1 MGLTHLDW
9 PIRTDRLQLR
19 PVVAADVPA
28 IFEYRSRREVS
39 QWTGGENREI
49 VPFTTW
55 FLERTD
61 LDNLVVE
68 RDGTVIGDLMLS
80 VENAWAQREVADDAA
95 NTQATLGWTFDPAH
109 QGQGLATE
117 AVSALID
124 LCFGP
129 LGLRRVRA
137 ECFSDNEPSWRLMER
152 LGMRREAHFVKD
164 SLHRDLGWLD
174 EYVYG
179 LLASEWRGQPGG

>member
-1 MGLTHLDW
+1 MSLHAVGW
-9 PIRTDRLQLR
+9 PIRTERLELR
-19 PVVAADVPA
+19 LMDDADIP
-28 IFEYRSRREVS
+28 ILFEYRRQEEVS
-39 QWTGGENREI
+39 RWTGGDTRDL
-49 VPFTTW
+49 PSFTAR
-55 FLERTD
+55 FADRSVIHQ
-61 LDNLVVE
+61 LVVE
-68 RDGTVIGDLMLS
+68 RDGAIVGDLMLAI
-80 VENAWAQREVADDAA
+80 EDAWSQHEVKDAA
-95 NTQATLGWTFDPAH
+95 ANSQATLGWTFDPAH

-117 AVSALID
+117 AVTALID
-124 LCFGP
+124 LCFGD

-179 LLASEWRGQPGG
+179 LLAEEWLQSAGG